1 MQKQLESKISSS
13 KTWLAVLSLCLAIF
27 LFMFYNVTY
36 SGPMLSL
43 DVWVSQHVPSI
54 QSPALTK
61 VIIFIT
67 DLNGVFGSAVISAL
81 FILFLLSKKS
91 YKAVQFY
98 LVSFLGAS
106 ALFTVIKM
114 LVDRARPALKIVEE
128 AGLSFPSGH
137 STMSMTVALLFYFI
151 IVKNMLPSLG
161 RTLLL
166 LLCILWPL
174 MIVFTRIY
182 LNVHWL
188 TDTLA
193 GLSLGL
199 FWTILVYQ
207 MMVKRSF

>member
-1 MQKQLESKISSS
+1 MQKQVESKPLTS
-13 KTWLAVLSLCLAIF
+13 KVCLVVLGICLAIF

-43 DVWVSQHVPSI
+43 DTWVSQHVPSI
-54 QSPALTK
+54 QSPTLTK
-61 VIIFIT
+61 IIIFIT
-67 DLNGVFGSAVISAL
+67 NINGVVGSAIISAL
-81 FILFLLSKKS
+81 FIVYLLRKKA
-91 YKAVQFY
+91 YKAIQFY

-114 LVDRARPALKIVEE
+114 LVERARPALKIVEE

-137 STMSMTVALLFYFI
+137 STMSITIALLCYFI
-151 IVKNMLPSLG
+151 IVKNMLPSLS

-166 LLCILWPL
+166 LLCIFWPL
-174 MIVFTRIY
+174 LIVFTRIY

-188 TDTLA
+188 SDTMA

-199 FWTILVYQ
+199 FWTILAYQ
-207 MMVKRSF
+207 TMMKR

>member
-1 MQKQLESKISSS
+1 MQQQVESKTSSS
-13 KTWLAVLSLCLAIF
+13 KVWLVVLSLSLAIF
-27 LFMFYNVTY
+27 LFMFYNVAY

-43 DVWVSQHVPSI
+43 DAWVSQHVPSI
-54 QSPALTK
+54 QSQTLTK
-61 VIIFIT
+61 IIIFIT
-67 DLNGVFGSAVISAL
+67 NINGVYGSAIISAL
-81 FILFLLSKKS
+81 FIVFLLRKKA

-98 LVSFLGAS
+98 LVAFLGAS

-137 STMSMTVALLFYFI
+137 ATMSITIALLFYFI
-151 IVKNMLPSLG
+151 IVKNMLPSLS

-174 MIVFTRIY
+174 IIVFTRIY

-188 TDTLA
+188 SDTVA

-207 MMVKRSF
+207 SMMKR